1 MNINDM
7 ILTLLKSMTFWVL
20 TLNFIFDFQVLQY
33 MLIVLITWGTIL
45 YIRRMQEDDYDTNG
59 KISYTI
65 GHLALHI
72 FLPIFILYWRQTFK
86 RSLTLNNFLI
96 GILVGLFYILM
107 SDIDRVYDCSKQ
119 RVSLETGLLWVIIF
133 FGSRFFIDKKLFYL
147 DKIDE

>member
-45 YIRRMQEDDYDTNG
+45 YIRRMQEDNYDTNG

-119 RVSLETGLLWVIIF
+119 R
-133 FGSRFFIDKKLFYL
+133 
-147 DKIDE
+147 

>member
-1 MNINDM
+1 
-7 ILTLLKSMTFWVL
+7 
-20 TLNFIFDFQVLQY
+20 
-33 MLIVLITWGTIL
+33 
-45 YIRRMQEDDYDTNG
+45 MQEDNYDTNG

-119 RVSLETGLLWVIIF
+119 RVSLETGLLWVMIF